1 MGELALDGGDSLAYH
16 PSVDLELAFAFA
28 EARSDAATHAI
39 RGEMRPH
46 AAKARVEVLVLREA
60 HLKSALFRGGMER
73 EDVKDECRAIDDLD
87 ALIDGLFEVRLL
99 RRGELIV
106 EYDQVRRI

>member
-1 MGELALDGGDSLAYH
+1 MGELTLDGGDSLAYH

-46 AAKARVEVLVLREA
+46 AAKAGVEILVLRKA
-60 HLKSALFRGGMER
+60 NLQPALFRRGMEC
-73 EDVKDECRAIDDLD
+73 EDVEDERRTIDDLD
-87 ALIDGLFEVRLL
+87 GLIDGLFEV
-99 RRGELIV
+99 
-106 EYDQVRRI
+106 

>member
-1 MGELALDGGDSLAYH
+1 
-16 PSVDLELAFAFA
+16 
-28 EARSDAATHAI
+28 
-39 RGEMRPH
+39 
-46 AAKARVEVLVLREA
+46 
-60 HLKSALFRGGMER
+60 MER
-73 EDVKDECRAIDDLD
+73 EDVKDERRAIDDLD